1 MDFLTRRAVAA
12 QIAMTAFV
20 TGVVDRAGRDR
31 GQGSIEYVGIILVV
45 AAIIGALILAA
56 ATTNIDETIIE
67 KIETAVSD
75 LGS

>member
-31 GQGSIEYVGIILVV
+31 GQGSIEYVGVILVA
-45 AAIIGALILAA
+45 AAIVMALIAAA
-56 ATTNIDETIIE
+56 ATTNIDETIIK
-67 KIETAVSD
+67 KIETAVTN
-75 LGS
+75 LK